1 MSYVPP
7 QLQGPQPPVAP
18 PILNGNDAGEAAAAQ
33 PENQN
38 GEAAAPEPPIAPLV
52 VDEEVIDRAKLKSVV
67 WKHFKKIKV
76 NNVWKAKL
84 AIIMHEYPLSMV
96 DHLYFKRFVCS
107 LQPHV

>member
-1 MSYVPP
+1 MSDVPP

-18 PILNGNDAGEAAAAQ
+18 PILNGNDVGEAAAAQ

-76 NNVWKAKL
+76 QCV
-84 AIIMHEYPLSMV
+84 ES
-96 DHLYFKRFVCS
+96 
-107 LQPHV
+107 